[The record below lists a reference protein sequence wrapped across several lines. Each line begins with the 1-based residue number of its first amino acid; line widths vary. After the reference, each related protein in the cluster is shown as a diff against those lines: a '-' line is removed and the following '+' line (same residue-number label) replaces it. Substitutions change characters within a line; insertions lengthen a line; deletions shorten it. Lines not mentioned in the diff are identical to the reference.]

1 MSELKIEQLESAETT
16 TNVAAK
22 VKKELTAE
30 DIAALNAA
38 TEKIQE
44 FGVSDNFA
52 KVLPLVSVW
61 HDKELAAPVKEEVIA
76 AFGGSEKFKDYIGA
90 EFSTELA
97 VIAGIQ
103 KSVSVL
109 NNVKSFYARRGDGTP
124 KAKKEKL
131 MQITIGGE
139 PYSISIA
146 YYESLASVT
155 DKVEKKELI
164 LAHPLTKKNEAVEVL

>member
-1 MSELKIEQLESAETT
+1 MSDLKIDQLENVATAETA
-16 TNVAAK
+16 VAK
-22 VKKELTAE
+22 VKKEVTAE

-52 KVLPLVSVW
+52 KVLPLIAVW
-61 HDKELAAPVKEEVIA
+61 HDKELAAPVKEEVIT
-76 AFGGSEKFKDYIGA
+76 AFGGSEKFKDYIGG
-90 EFSTELA
+90 EFAAELA

-146 YYESLASVT
+146 YYESLAAVT
-155 DKVEKKELI
+155 DKAEKKALI
-164 LAHPLTKKNEAVEVL
+164 LAHEATKKNEAVEVL